1 MLDKIKNEIV
11 KSFLFDGDFI
21 YAEPFGCGHI
31 NATYAVYFRRETK
44 PPVRYILQAV
54 NTTIFTD
61 PQGLMENIQGVTSH
75 LRKKIQEQGG
85 DPQRETLTLVP
96 TRDGKLLYE
105 DSDGGFWRSY
115 LFIENATCHQSVDRP
130 VLFTNAAKAFG
141 HFQKLLADYPAD
153 TLHETIADF
162 HNTVNRYE
170 LFEKAVAEDKAGRAA
185 SVEKEIRFFLDRKA
199 DGAVV
204 VDAIKEGRLPLR
216 VTHNDTKLNNIM
228 MDNDTDEGICVIDL
242 DTVMPGSVLY
252 DFGDSIRFGASTAD
266 EDEQNLSLVSMD
278 LGLFEAYTAGFLSEA
293 GASLTDEEIRLL
305 PFSAKLLTLE
315 CGMRFLT
322 DYLNGDT
329 YFRIHREHHNLDR
342 CRTQITLVA
351 DMERKME
358 EMKKI
363 VAKYVNRT

>member
-170 LFEKAVAEDKAGRAA
+170 LFEKAVAED
-185 SVEKEIRFFLDRKA
+185 
-199 DGAVV
+199 
-204 VDAIKEGRLPLR
+204 
-216 VTHNDTKLNNIM
+216 
-228 MDNDTDEGICVIDL
+228 
-242 DTVMPGSVLY
+242 
-252 DFGDSIRFGASTAD
+252 
-266 EDEQNLSLVSMD
+266 
-278 LGLFEAYTAGFLSEA
+278 
-293 GASLTDEEIRLL
+293 
-305 PFSAKLLTLE
+305 
-315 CGMRFLT
+315 
-322 DYLNGDT
+322 
-329 YFRIHREHHNLDR
+329 
-342 CRTQITLVA
+342 
-351 DMERKME
+351 
-358 EMKKI
+358 
-363 VAKYVNRT
+363 